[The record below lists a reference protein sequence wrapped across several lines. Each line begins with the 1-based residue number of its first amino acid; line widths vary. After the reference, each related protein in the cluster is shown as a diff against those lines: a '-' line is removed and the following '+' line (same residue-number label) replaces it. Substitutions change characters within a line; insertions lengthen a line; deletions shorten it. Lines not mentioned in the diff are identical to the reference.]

1 MFDPSLWD
9 EFVLRAHRKY
19 AAIYD
24 DHLSV
29 QIGEC
34 VPRTYLKIV

>member
-1 MFDPSLWD
+1 MFDPSVWD
-9 EFVLRAHRKY
+9 EFVLRAAHRKY
-19 AAIYD
+19 PAIYD

-34 VPRTYLKIV
+34 A